1 MQKSL
6 FNVTTLLATGVMLI
20 GTVAAQ
26 TPATPAQPTSPAKT
40 PASTATKTH
49 RAPAKTAAPLA
60 LKTQK
65 EKFSY
70 ALGMN
75 IGTNLHRQNIPVDPA
90 IMARALRDALTG
102 AKPALTEEEA
112 KAVLTQMQNDMRQ
125 KQQEKTQAASV
136 ENKKI
141 GDAFLATNK
150 TAPGVVTAPSG
161 LQYKILQQGTGPKP
175 AASDTVVCNYKG
187 TLIDGKEFDSS
198 YKRGQPAT
206 FPVSGVIKG
215 WTEALQLMP
224 VGSKYQLF
232 IPPDLAYGDRSPS
245 PDIQPGSTL
254 IFEVELLSIQ
264 PKADTKSDDKGAD
277 QSKPDGNSDS
287 KGADQSKPPDAGTGP
302 GQTAPKP

>member
-1 MQKSL
+1 MQKPFSS
-6 FNVTTLLATGVMLI
+6 VPTLLATGVMLI
-20 GTVAAQ
+20 GSAVAQ
-26 TPATPAQPTSPAKT
+26 TPGTPAQPTTPAKT
-40 PASTATKTH
+40 PSSSATKTTH
-49 RAPAKTAAPLA
+49 TPARAAAPLA

-65 EKFSY
+65 DKFSY

-125 KQQEKTQAASV
+125 KQQEKMQAASV

-150 TAPGVVTAPSG
+150 TAPGVVTTASG
-161 LQYKILQQGTGPKP
+161 LQYKVIQQGTGPKP
-175 AASDTVVCNYKG
+175 TAADTVVCNYKG
-187 TLIDGKEFDSS
+187 TLINGKEFDSS

-232 IPPDLAYGDRSPS
+232 IPSDLAYGDRAPS
-245 PDIQPGSTL
+245 PDIEPGSTL

-264 PKADTKSDDKGAD
+264 PKTDSKSDDKSGD
-277 QSKPDGNSDS
+277 QSKQP
-287 KGADQSKPPDAGTGP
+287 GAATGAGQS
-302 GQTAPKP
+302 APKQ